1 MKGKGIQILSI
12 TLRTDAHAATNRA
25 SRPGVRPITPQF
37 TLPCLTLIN
46 IHITT
51 LYVSVC
57 RMRSDE
63 GCAYFHYKNKAIMK
77 KTVFFAADGFRL
89 PASKRIRSNQP
100 FSRRTQS

>member
-1 MKGKGIQILSI
+1 MKHRGRQILSI
-12 TLRTDAHAATNRA
+12 MLRTDAHAAPNRA
-25 SRPGVRPITPQF
+25 SRPDARPITPQF
-37 TLPCLTLIN
+37 TPPRLTLIN

-63 GCAYFHYKNKAIMK
+63 GCAFFHSKTKAIMK
-77 KTVFFAADGFRL
+77 KTVFFAADGFRP

>member
-1 MKGKGIQILSI
+1 MKGRGRQILSI

-25 SRPGVRPITPQF
+25 SRPDARPITPQF
-37 TLPCLTLIN
+37 TPPRLTYIN
-46 IHITT
+46 TRITT

-57 RMRSDE
+57 PMRSDE
-63 GCAYFHYKNKAIMK
+63 GCAFFHSKTKAIMK

>member
-1 MKGKGIQILSI
+1 MKDRGRQILSI
-12 TLRTDAHAATNRA
+12 TLRTDAHATPNRT
-25 SRPGVRPITPQF
+25 SHPDTRPMTPQF
-37 TLPCLTLIN
+37 TSSYLTFIN
-46 IHITT
+46 THITT
-51 LYVSVC
+51 SYVSVC

-77 KTVFFAADGFRL
+77 KTVFLAADGFRL